1 MIKKIKLN
9 QKLQSLSFVAN
20 GQPYSS
26 SCLTCLLFFPLKIK
40 KKTISLTV
48 LRTELSF
55 FKKSVSR
62 LAINSLH

>member
-26 SCLTCLLFFPLKIK
+26 KVNFKIFK
-40 KKTISLTV
+40 NREGDL
-48 LRTELSF
+48 
-55 FKKSVSR
+55 FKKLPKPNIWLLVNHTKPTNT
-62 LAINSLH
+62 LY